1 MSYDTQMDT
10 EVREAL
16 KQIMLEKEKLDTI
29 MDFII
34 DQAKWAKTFPHQC
47 LVRITET
54 CEAIKS
60 GDESIFTKIKNHG

>member
-16 KQIMLEKEKLDTI
+16 KQIMLEKEKLDMI

-34 DQAKWAKTFPHQC
+34 DQAKWAKTFPP
-47 LVRITET
+47 
-54 CEAIKS
+54 
-60 GDESIFTKIKNHG
+60 NHLLADALLRC